1 MHDYREPFIPHFLS
15 HFSFFVRLT
24 FMDDDDLRVCGKYF
38 AREKKCI

>member
-1 MHDYREPFIPHFLS
+1 MQDYPEPFIPHFLS
-15 HFSFFVRLT
+15 RLSFFVRLA